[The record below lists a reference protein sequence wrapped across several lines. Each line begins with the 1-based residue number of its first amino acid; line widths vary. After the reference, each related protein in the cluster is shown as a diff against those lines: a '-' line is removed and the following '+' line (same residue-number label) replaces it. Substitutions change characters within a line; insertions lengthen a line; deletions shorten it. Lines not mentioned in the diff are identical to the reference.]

1 GVAEPHEFG
10 YFWNHHLRYPDLCE
24 RPPAH
29 EATIDWDGLR
39 AVITNMAEARGAAI
53 AFKPMLLIWHM
64 EAMARA
70 LPRTCFVWIRRE
82 PREVAL
88 SLLRMRLA
96 LRGSVEEWASLR
108 PAAAA
113 AERDPYRQVAA
124 QVLLLDRAI
133 AASAR
138 RLGADTVME
147 VDYGRLCA

>member
-1 GVAEPHEFG
+1 
-10 YFWNHHLRYPDLCE
+10 
-24 RPPAH
+24 
-29 EATIDWDGLR
+29 
-39 AVITNMAEARGAAI
+39 
-53 AFKPMLLIWHM
+53 
-64 EAMARA
+64 
-70 LPRTCFVWIRRE
+70 
-82 PREVAL
+82 
-88 SLLRMRLA
+88 LRMRLA

-147 VDYGRLCA
+147 VDYGRLCADPNGVVRDVRELMAGKGPAPAWRDAEPLPRFSPSPSRGLEDHAARLDDALAAVAGALGAEAGAEAGR